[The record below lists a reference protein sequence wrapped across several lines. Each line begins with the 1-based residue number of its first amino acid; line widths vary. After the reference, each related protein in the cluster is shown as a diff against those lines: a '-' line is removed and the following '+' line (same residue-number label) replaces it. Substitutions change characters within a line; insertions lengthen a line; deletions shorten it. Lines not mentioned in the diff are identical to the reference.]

1 MPLALTIFPC
11 ILVNASVV
19 ANKLYIIPCSIL
31 MTIPN
36 RFAMYLHAFQPSKAN
51 TRARVEYNPIDAD

>member
-1 MPLALTIFPC
+1 MPLALTIFLC

-31 MTIPN
+31 MTYTKSFCN
-36 RFAMYLHAFQPSKAN
+36 VLHAFQPSKAN
-51 TRARVEYNPIDAD
+51 TRARVEYNLIDAD